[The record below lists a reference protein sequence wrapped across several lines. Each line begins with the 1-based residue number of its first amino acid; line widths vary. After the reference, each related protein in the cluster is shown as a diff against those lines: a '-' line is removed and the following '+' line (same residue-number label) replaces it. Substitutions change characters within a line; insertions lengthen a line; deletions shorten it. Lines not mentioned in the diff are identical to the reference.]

1 MAGRAMRPAPGK
13 VLAVILDH
21 AGNCMRHGL
30 PEWNQ
35 EWSLADRRKS
45 RKGAPV
51 RTCPECGLVIPLGQR
66 VCPHCG
72 EELRGWPEPPPVAAP
87 GELVPPDAAE
97 LERHR
102 VKAMRRWEQKRW
114 AGADLRRLSL
124 VAAIRGYKPGWALH
138 EQRRALERRG
148 DRL

>member
-1 MAGRAMRPAPGK
+1 
-13 VLAVILDH
+13 
-21 AGNCMRHGL
+21 MRHGL

-51 RTCPECGLVIPLGQR
+51 RTCPECGLVIPLGLR

-72 EELRGWPEPPPVAAP
+72 EELRRGPEAPPTAAP
-87 GELVPPDAAE
+87 GELVPPDAEE
-97 LERHR
+97 LERVR
-102 VKAMRRWEQKRW
+102 VKAMKRWEQKRW

-124 VAAIRGYKPGWALH
+124 VAVIRGYKPGWALH
-138 EQRRALERRG
+138 EQRRVVERRG
-148 DRL
+148 EWE